1 MKVESSPE
9 LGRDRVSG
17 RPPLEPWGIGTSSS
31 VLLLLRRRARFVAL
45 NVALVTL
52 AALAVSLLLPKW
64 YSSKAVLL
72 PPTDEEASSIGLSAT
87 LSRSLAG
94 MKIPGAPSLADVFV
108 SVLQSRSVGDRI
120 VQKYDLVRRYRQRD
134 SEKALKELRE
144 HTRIQVGD
152 EGTIAILVED
162 RDPRIASAM
171 ANSFVE
177 ELDQFNR
184 LTRTSSA
191 RRTREFIEERLQVV
205 GKDLAAAEDR
215 LSGYQQRKNLA
226 LLSPE
231 ARGQAEIGA
240 GIMGQ
245 KLALEVKLNVLR
257 QSLAESS
264 EEVRRVKE
272 ELAAVERQLGTLPQ
286 AGVETMRLWR
296 DLKVQE
302 QLFELLTAQLEEARI
317 RETRDT
323 PTVQVLD
330 PAVPP
335 LHKSRPTRWIIVVI
349 GFLVGVLGS
358 AAALLLQA
366 RTTASPARRSGLAT
380 P

>member
-1 MKVESSPE
+1 VTDESRDI
-9 LGRDRVSG
+9 LG
-17 RPPLEPWGIGTSSS
+17 LIW
-31 VLLLLRRRARFVAL
+31 RRRGFIAL
-45 NVALVTL
+45 NVGIVTVVALL
-52 AALAVSLLLPKW
+52 VSLVLPKW
-64 YSSKAVLL
+64 YSAKAVLL
-72 PPTDEEASSIGLSAT
+72 PPTEEDQGISFSQLLPRGLGG
-87 LSRSLAG
+87 LKL
-94 MKIPGAPSLADVFV
+94 PGAPTLSDVFV
-108 SVLQSRSVGDRI
+108 SVLKSRSVGDRL
-120 VQKYDLVRRYRQRD
+120 VTRFNLVRRYRQHD
-134 SEKALKELRE
+134 AEKALKELE
-144 HTRIQVGD
+144 SHTKLALGD
-152 EGTIAILVED
+152 EGTISISVED
-162 RDPRIASAM
+162 RDPKTAAAIANAYI
-171 ANSFVE
+171 E
-177 ELDQFNR
+177 ELDNFNR

-205 GKDLAAAEDR
+205 QRDLAAAENS
-215 LSGYQQRKNLA
+215 LSSYQQQKNLA

-240 GIMGQ
+240 NIMAQ

-257 QSLAESS
+257 QSLVESS

-272 ELAAVERQLGTLPQ
+272 ELTAVERQLGTLPQ
-286 AGVETMRLWR
+286 AGVATMRLWR

-335 LHKSRPTRWIIVVI
+335 LHKSRPKRSVIVI
-349 GFLVGVLGS
+349 AGFLVGLMGS
-358 AAALLLQA
+358 ASTLLLQ
-366 RTTASPARRSGLAT
+366 TRSGRSFLSHAGGPAT